1 MLDNYEDELKE
12 IGYFWGDSQNPNNHF
27 WCLGFCF
34 SSNVKPMDLGLFW
47 TLGFTVENNQFGN
60 FLYIL
65 RKLEI
70 VLYMQS
76 FIKDY

>member
-1 MLDNYEDELKE
+1 
-12 IGYFWGDSQNPNNHF
+12 
-27 WCLGFCF
+27 
-34 SSNVKPMDLGLFW
+34 MDLGLFW